1 MIIRI
6 MGEGQYRVDSCL
18 LDDLNKIDNRIVDHV
33 SKGDQKKFKKDL
45 GQMISTIKEKGEPLD
60 PAEILPSDVIVPPE
74 NLTLDEARRV
84 FSGQGLIED

>member
-18 LDDLNKIDNRIVDHV
+18 LDDLNKIDNKIVEHV

-45 GQMISTIKEKGEPLD
+45 VQMISTIKEKGEPLD
-60 PAEILPSDVIVPPE
+60 PVEILPSDIIVPPE
-74 NLTLDEARRV
+74 DLTFDEARRV
-84 FSGQGLIED
+84 FSGHGLIED

>member
-33 SKGDQKKFKKDL
+33 SKGDLKKFKKDL
-45 GQMISTIKEKGEPLD
+45 VQMISTIKEKGEPLD
-60 PAEILPSDVIVPPE
+60 PVEIMPSDIIVPPE
-74 NLTLDEARRV
+74 DLTMDEARRV
-84 FSGQGLIED
+84 FSGHGLIED

>member
-6 MGEGQYRVDSCL
+6 LGDGQYRVDSCL
-18 LDDLNKIDNRIVDHV
+18 LDDLNVIDNRIVEHV
-33 SKGDQKKFKKDL
+33 GKGDQNSLRKEL

-60 PAEILPSDVIVPPE
+60 PVEILPSNVIVPPE
-74 NLTLDEARRV
+74 DLTLEEARRI

>member
-18 LDDLNKIDNRIVDHV
+18 LDDLNIIDNRIVDHV

-45 GQMISTIKEKGEPLD
+45 GRMISTIKEKGEPLD
-60 PAEILPSDVIVPPE
+60 PVEILPSDIIVPPE
-74 NLTLDEARRV
+74 DLTLDEARRV
-84 FSGQGLIED
+84 FSGYGLIGD

>member
-18 LDDLNKIDNRIVDHV
+18 LDDLNKIDNRIVEHV
-33 SKGDQKKFKKDL
+33 GKGDLKKFKKDL
-45 GQMISTIKEKGEPLD
+45 DQMISTIKEKGEPLD
-60 PAEILPSDVIVPPE
+60 PVEILPSDIIVPPE

>member
-45 GQMISTIKEKGEPLD
+45 GQMISTIKAKGEPLD
-60 PAEILPSDVIVPPE
+60 PVEILPSDIIVPPE